1 MSNRHRWLL
10 RGGFAL
16 LAALYW
22 GADGAAAV
30 MPIMG
35 LGEKKEEEEAPRKPV
50 ISDSTIS
57 EELKQRL
64 LFIPFRDKS
73 KYKGEWDIY
82 SAMPRGLADSLR
94 GSAFFSTVSI
104 DSIDSA
110 LDRKLNR
117 INKEYGRQHD
127 QINATAERA
136 KAAAVDDKKL
146 SKEAEDR
153 RDVELR
159 DLNQRVS
166 IQRKNIEELRLK
178 KKDLQGKVDVERAL
192 AIGREVD
199 ADYVVL
205 GQIDEMSMKRFR
217 ATVPIGGYRSYQG
230 LTTVRLYPYKVID
243 GEAAGEVV
251 REVVEDSKRYG
262 ITNPAAY
269 VPLEK
274 EYFLLGQMEWGSEE
288 FHNTLLG
295 KSVGRCLDHLAAGLD
310 SLIQPPA
317 ALKVSEPK
325 IIEVVADTVQADT
338 GQNGPS
344 VRVRLSA
351 YINVGLADSVQ
362 KGNKYGVWDKGRE
375 LKDPDTGEV
384 LGTSLPRRV
393 GVVQV
398 EQVLSQHLSLVRILQ
413 GDDAVQRD
421 YGIRAE

>member
-1 MSNRHRWLL
+1 MSARHRWFLW
-10 RGGFAL
+10 GGLAL
-16 LAALYW
+16 LVALSW
-22 GADGAAAV
+22 GADRGAAV
-30 MPIMG
+30 VPIMG
-35 LGEKKEEEEAPRKPV
+35 LGEQKEAEEAPKDSV
-50 ISDSTIS
+50 VSDSTIA

-64 LFIPFRDKS
+64 LFMPFRDKS

-82 SAMPRGLADSLR
+82 SAIPRGLADSLR
-94 GSAFFSTVSI
+94 GSAFFSTM
-104 DSIDSA
+104 SIDSA
-110 LDRKLNR
+110 L
-117 INKEYGRQHD
+117 
-127 QINATAERA
+127 
-136 KAAAVDDKKL
+136 V
-146 SKEAEDR
+146 
-153 RDVELR
+153 
-159 DLNQRVS
+159 
-166 IQRKNIEELRLK
+166 RLK
-178 KKDLQGKVDVERAL
+178 KKELQGKLDVELAL
-192 AIGREVD
+192 AIGRAVD

-243 GEAAGEVV
+243 GEPAGEVV
-251 REVVEDSKRYG
+251 REVAEDSKRYG
-262 ITNPAAY
+262 VTNPAAY

-295 KSVGRCLDHLAAGLD
+295 KSVSRCLDHLAAGLD

-338 GQNGPS
+338 GENGQSS
-344 VRVRLSA
+344 VLVRLSA

-384 LGTSLPRRV
+384 LGMSLPRRV

-413 GDDAVQRD
+413 GKDAVQKD